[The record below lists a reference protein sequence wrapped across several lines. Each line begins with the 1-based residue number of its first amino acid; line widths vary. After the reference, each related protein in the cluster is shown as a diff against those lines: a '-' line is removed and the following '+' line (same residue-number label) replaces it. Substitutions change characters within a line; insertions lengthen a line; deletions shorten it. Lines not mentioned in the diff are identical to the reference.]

1 MTNKERIKLYLSSH
15 IKMIILILILLSI
28 FLVSQAMI
36 PFLVGRYINSL
47 ASVSFTSITT
57 IKINF
62 DVHVL
67 TRYIIYI
74 SILLILGSLSCYFY
88 ELNLAYLSQ
97 EIVSKMRIDI
107 YTKINSLPVSNIESR
122 SVGEYVQYLV
132 TDMESISTGITSVFK
147 QFIQGILRILIT
159 TIFMFCT
166 NWFLS
171 ILVILLSPISLL
183 VSKFV
188 ANFTY
193 KSFNQNRENTTNL
206 ISYSM
211 EKTSNINL
219 IQSLNYQDYSKKE
232 FNSLNNKLKKTSV
245 ISQFSSSW
253 TNPVT
258 RLINGLI
265 YALIGI
271 SGIALVYY
279 NLFSLRIGDISAF
292 LTYTNGYTK
301 PFNDI
306 SSVIGEYETCKVS
319 LGKINKFL
327 NNKDD
332 IDSNSK
338 LNERITSIEVKDLSF
353 SYTKGKEV
361 LSNISFKVNN
371 KEKVALVGQTGSGKT
386 TIVSLL
392 LRFYEPTKGKILF
405 NNKDI
410 STINKES
417 LRSHIGMVLQDSW
430 IFNGTIKENINYAQI
445 EDESKVYSL
454 CSEIKASSFIES
466 MKDKYDT
473 NISSNS
479 SISDGQK
486 QIITI
491 ARVLLDSNDLII
503 LDEATSNI
511 DTLSEV
517 IIHNAF
523 DSLTKD
529 KTSIIIAHRLSTIT
543 SCDKIIALKDG
554 KIVEIGTHKELLN
567 KKGYYYDLF
576 NSQFK

>member
-62 DVHVL
+62 DVLVL

-319 LGKINKFL
+319 LDKINKFL

-454 CSEIKASSFIES
+454 CNEIKASSFIES